1 MNRELYDLDYEDD
14 LIDDLDVIIPP
25 KVYLN
30 NIIPNI
36 DFNYV
41 RREWIKFVLNNMEE
55 ESYRSYVNDFIRSMK
70 MEVQKKLWKKEL
82 DGMTKQNVKDEDV
95 IELKNKQIEDET
107 ERLTNNML
115 DGMNGWFE
123 DLNFKKV
130 NNGKN

>member
-115 DGMNGWFE
+115 GRITKTF
-123 DLNFKKV
+123 LIFQLKLTFQLL
-130 NNGKN
+130 